1 MSRTVARTSRL
12 ARAGAL
18 ALAAVVVL
26 GGCSTTEDNARE
38 IRDVI
43 VARAPGVEEAVVRN
57 HKDIFVDN
65 IIVRLSMPTTTDEDD
80 DALVAAIDATLD
92 ATWTTSRTE
101 PSNVTIEVTLAPM
114 QDGAR
119 YGDKGSI
126 ELEDR
131 GIDEALGLDGAVYRD
146 SIRVNTEEL
155 HALYGARGKS

>member
-1 MSRTVARTSRL
+1 MPPTVARTSRL
-12 ARAGAL
+12 ARAGVFAF
-18 ALAAVVVL
+18 AAVVVL

-43 VARAPGVEEAVVRN
+43 VEQAPGVEDAVVHN
-57 HKDIFVDN
+57 HKDFFVDN

-80 DALVAAIDATLD
+80 DGLVAAIDATLD
-92 ATWTTSRTE
+92 AAWTTSRTE

-126 ELEDR
+126 ELEGR
-131 GIDEALGLDGAVYRD
+131 GIDEALGLDSAVYRE
-146 SIRVNTEEL
+146 SIRVSTAEL
-155 HALYGARGKS
+155 NALYGARGNS